1 MKLRILT
8 TLLMVLSATATQA
21 HFVWIELPPQEQGK
35 AFMRLAEA
43 PLEKTNQKLQELC
56 APMSVT
62 TLKGQMVDF
71 LPGDDKR
78 VAEIDKNTP
87 LLLGNLEYGIM
98 DRRESGGDRY
108 LLQYH
113 AKAARSLVEAGKE
126 TSLPVDILATVKD
139 DSLIVTVRFK
149 GKAYEGSELTLDLPG
164 ALEQLKG
171 TTDAQG
177 QATFPVESGGWIGVR
192 AMVPETI
199 SGEFDG
205 ESYEKSRHYGTL
217 AVPYPTR

>member
-1 MKLRILT
+1 MKRRILI
-8 TLLMVLSATATQA
+8 TLLMVLSATTSQA

-35 AFMRLAEA
+35 AYMRLAEA

-56 APMSVT
+56 APMHVT
-62 TLKGQMVDF
+62 TLNGQTVDF

-113 AKAARSLVEAGKE
+113 AKAARSLADAAKE
-126 TSLPVDILATVKD
+126 TDLPVDILATVAENT
-139 DSLIVTVRFK
+139 ITITVRFN
-149 GKAYEGSELTLDLPG
+149 GKAYEGSELTVDLPG
-164 ALEQLKG
+164 AVEQLNG
-171 TTDAQG
+171 TTDALG
-177 QATFPVESGGWIGVR
+177 QAAFPVESGGWIGIR
-192 AMVPETI
+192 AMVPETGV
-199 SGEFDG
+199 GEFDDKT
-205 ESYEKSRHYGTL
+205 YEKSRHYGTL
-217 AVPYPTR
+217 AVPYPAR